1 MNELE
6 FELPKTAESGF
17 TDLETNLFRPMGLYT
32 GSDYKPVVFDS
43 GCTLAV
49 TPFKSDF
56 EGPINPVE
64 KHMNGLGATA
74 KETGEGTIA

>member
-1 MNELE
+1 MNDLD

-17 TDLETNLFRPMGLYT
+17 TALETNLFRPMGFYT

-49 TPFKSDF
+49 TLFKSDF
-56 EGPINPVE
+56 EGPIIPVDTY
-64 KHMNGLGATA
+64 MNDLGNTV
-74 KETGEGTIA
+74 EVTGEGTIA